1 MYDNASNFTRTG
13 DTKDDKMYTQQMHT
27 KDADTDGD
35 GATRMTTH
43 YVASPPPNCR
53 LKNAES
59 QQSWLAGFEASP
71 ARAVRRSGQ
80 HVRNRPPV
88 RPSTVGN
95 QGPLQ
100 RPGESL

>member
-59 QQSWLAGFEASP
+59 QQSWLAGFEATP
-71 ARAVRRSGQ
+71 ALAGRRSGQ
-80 HVRNRPPV
+80 HVKNLPMVHPSLCGQLPPQFTLKK
-88 RPSTVGN
+88 R
-95 QGPLQ
+95 
-100 RPGESL
+100 

>member
-59 QQSWLAGFEASP
+59 QQSWLAGFEATP
-71 ARAVRRSGQ
+71 ALAGRRSG
-80 HVRNRPPV
+80 HKGANLPTLF
-88 RPSTVGN
+88 PSTLGL

-100 RPGESL
+100 RP